1 MSCRARSWI
10 ARSAAAAPFSTQFDN
25 FKNKSV
31 TLRRV
36 GTFTSWISMF
46 HAQSTYFS
54 IAPIAREHRIF
65 HEHHSSSYFILNE
78 KKARPPRGHK
88 RVRLSCDSNAT
99 SLAIHYRDVRTPN
112 ARI

>member
-54 IAPIAREHRIF
+54 IAPIAREHVRSMSGSASESLIF
-65 HEHHSSSYFILNE
+65 PL
-78 KKARPPRGHK
+78 
-88 RVRLSCDSNAT
+88 
-99 SLAIHYRDVRTPN
+99 PN
-112 ARI
+112 HFFFFNNFLFF